1 MLIAQISDLHV
12 KLPGEL
18 AYGKLDS
25 AANIVRCVR
34 HIAGLDPKPDA
45 VIATGDL
52 VHNGLDAEYVRL
64 GELLRPLTMPLYPI
78 PGNHDEKKAFAA
90 AFAGHDAFAAHAKG
104 ALYYA
109 VEAHPVRLIALDSVV
124 PGAEGG
130 ALDGTQLD
138 WLQATLMSGRDLPTL
153 VYLHHPPIVTGFR
166 RMDDIALDAA
176 STAHLGEIIES
187 NPQVERVVCGHVHRA
202 VDARWRG
209 TVVSVC
215 PSAAYQA
222 RFNLLGGF
230 EPDPQEPP
238 AYQLHYWNG
247 SELVTHTVAV
257 TGDP

>member
-1 MLIAQISDLHV
+1 MLVAQISDLHV

-18 AYGKLDS
+18 AYGKIDS
-25 AANIVRCVR
+25 AANIARCVR
-34 HIAGLDPKPDA
+34 HIAGLDPRPEA

-52 VHNGLDAEYVRL
+52 VHSGLDAEYVRL
-64 GELLRPLTMPLYPI
+64 RDLLVPLSIPVYPI

-90 AFAGHDAFAAHAKG
+90 AFAGQGPAALAGG

-109 VEAHPVRLIALDSVV
+109 VEAHPVLLIALDSVV

-130 ALDGTQLD
+130 ALDDAQLD
-138 WLQATLMSGRDLPTL
+138 WLRATLASGRDRPTL
-153 VYLHHPPIVTGFR
+153 VFLHHPPIVTGFR
-166 RMDDIALDAA
+166 RMDEVALDAGSA
-176 STAHLGEIIES
+176 ARFGDIIEG

-202 VDARWRG
+202 IDARWRG
-209 TVVSVC
+209 TVVSIC

-247 SELVTHTVAV
+247 NALVTHTVSV
-257 TGDP
+257 TGAR